1 MSSSEMVVV
10 RRRGSGEASTMMAWV
25 FSLWEART
33 HLDGLIICRDG
44 RVPFSRLILAAHSP
58 HLRELFI
65 SRTDEEEHVQK
76 ILLADFR

>member
-1 MSSSEMVVV
+1 MGSSEEVLV

-58 HLRELFI
+58 RLRELFI